1 MAINIYTVQADVESA
16 GWQLVSTTYKN
27 LRTPMQFKCPKG
39 HDVETTYDEWR
50 KYKICPECHKT
61 LTNSV
66 VRNKILPK
74 SNPNDYRV
82 VALDAATGTSGF
94 SVYDNKKLTSYG
106 TFDTDAALDATA
118 RINQFKLWLDECIF
132 TWKPDAVCVEN
143 IQLEKNVKM
152 FQTLA
157 NLQGVIL
164 DYLYENEIPFQ
175 LVYASTWRTFLGI
188 NERDTR
194 ESAKKKAQSYVQMTC
209 NLKCTQDEADA
220 ICIGRYAVNHIQ
232 KPRVKINWGED
243 IV

>member
-50 KYKICPECHKT
+50 RYKICPECHKT
-61 LTNSV
+61 LTTSV
-66 VRNKILPK
+66 ERNKILPR
-74 SNPNDYRV
+74 SDVAAFRV
-82 VALDAATGTSGF
+82 IGLDAATGTTGY
-94 SVYDNKKLTSYG
+94 SVYDDKKLTSYG
-106 TFDTDAALDATA
+106 TFTTDATKDATA
-118 RINQFKLWLDECIF
+118 RINELQIWLDQAIY

-157 NLQGVIL
+157 NLQGVIC
-164 DYLYENEIPFQ
+164 DYLYENDIEYI
-175 LVYASTWRTFLGI
+175 LVYSTEWRTYLGL
-188 NERDTR
+188 NRKDDR
-194 ESAKKKAQSYVQMTC
+194 ENAKKKAQDYVQMTC

-220 ICIGRYAVNHIQ
+220 ICIGRYAVNHI
-232 KPRVKINWGED
+232 KRKVEDINWGES
-243 IV
+243 I